1 MHRAPSSPV
10 PRNPDELWAV
20 VAFTL
25 SHSFESPLEIS
36 YQQSLT
42 SQISW
47 ALILISFYLRHVEGW
62 SKRTCQNL
70 LEMNNLLVIK
80 RLVTVNGAERRVAT
94 CVIELPFGR
103 RPLQRTGVHCKGIY
117 CKNLALQ
124 AIGNHYNCK
133 PLRYLP
139 NDHTTP
145 QKAFQRNRHTY
156 AKLNQI
162 NRRISLS
169 SAF

>member
-10 PRNPDELWAV
+10 PRTPDELWAV

-94 CVIELPFGR
+94 RVIELPFGR
-103 RPLQRTGVHCKGIY
+103 RPLQRTGVHGKELESTVKASIA
-117 CKNLALQ
+117 KTWL
-124 AIGNHYNCK
+124 CK
-133 PLRYLP
+133 PLGTITIANHCDTCRM
-139 NDHTTP
+139 TT
-145 QKAFQRNRHTY
+145 QHHK
-156 AKLNQI
+156 KLFSETGILMQN
-162 NRRISLS
+162 
-169 SAF
+169 